1 MLKFKGKLKRL
12 NAGMSS
18 FEFWE
23 LVDKRRNE
31 RGWHGANS
39 RSSVRAAVASIYRVK
54 PEYEAEVAATV
65 QMLCDGVTI
74 MPSDLIMVMD
84 VFALKPLRFYVF
96 ERRPL
101 ALETDKGWLVYPLN
115 FRHLNWQLSRR
126 EKYFD

>member
-1 MLKFKGKLKRL
+1 
-12 NAGMSS
+12 
-18 FEFWE
+18 
-23 LVDKRRNE
+23 
-31 RGWHGANS
+31 
-39 RSSVRAAVASIYRVK
+39 
-54 PEYEAEVAATV
+54 
-65 QMLCDGVTI
+65 